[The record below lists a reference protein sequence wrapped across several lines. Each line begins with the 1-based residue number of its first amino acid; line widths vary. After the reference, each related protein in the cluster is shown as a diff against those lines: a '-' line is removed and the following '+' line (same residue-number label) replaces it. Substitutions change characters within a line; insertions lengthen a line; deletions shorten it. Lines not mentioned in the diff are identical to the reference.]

1 LYHFSAGSVGS
12 VPFEEAC
19 VPLIVNRE
27 DRVTENNGTFEVKST
42 ETDQV
47 NPNTPSREMIQK
59 SIEKI

>member
-27 DRVTENNGTFEVKST
+27 DQVTENNGTFEVKST

-47 NPNTPSREMIQK
+47 NHFYYSLEL
-59 SIEKI
+59 S